1 MNEQPLL
8 SVQDLVKHF
17 RMPRRNLLRPP
28 DVVRAVD
35 GVSFDIWRGKTL
47 GLVGESGCGKTT
59 TGRTI
64 LQLMRAT
71 SGSVQ
76 FGGTDL
82 CQLSDKE
89 LRPFRNGMQI
99 IFQDPYASLDPRMT
113 IGKAI
118 AEPLMIHDLCQTRD
132 EARVRVQELME
143 RVGLNPY
150 FINRY
155 PHEFSGGQRQ
165 RIGIARAL
173 AVDPDFVVLDEP
185 VSSLDVSIQAQ
196 ILNLLQDL
204 QDEMELTYLFIA
216 HDLRVVRH
224 ISDRIAVMYLGL
236 IVELA
241 PGLEI
246 YDEPLH
252 PYTQALAQR
261 GAVDGPEAGAQT
273 PAHHSGRRGL
283 ERCQPALR
291 LPLSSP
297 LPHRRRALPTR
308 IAGTARGPAGALGGL
323 SPGMMPGTAASQS
336 TIDRTKSAAERQAL
350 CRQRQMRD

>member
-1 MNEQPLL
+1 
-8 SVQDLVKHF
+8 
-17 RMPRRNLLRPP
+17 
-28 DVVRAVD
+28 
-35 GVSFDIWRGKTL
+35 
-47 GLVGESGCGKTT
+47 
-59 TGRTI
+59 
-64 LQLMRAT
+64 MRAT

-241 PGLEI
+241 PGFGNLRCAASSV
-246 YDEPLH
+246 
-252 PYTQALAQR
+252 YTGAAQR

-273 PAHHSGRRGL
+273 PTHHSGRRSF
-283 ERCQPALR
+283 ERGQPALR

-297 LPHRRRALPTR
+297 LPHCRRALPTR
-308 IAGTARGPAGALGGL
+308 IAGAARGPAGALGGL
-323 SPGMMPGTAASQS
+323 SPGVMPGTAASQS
-336 TIDRTKSAAERQAL
+336 TIDRPKSAAERQAL